1 MNRQKDTSS
10 LNIPSVVSDADAD
23 SGSYVKLNGATTYD
37 VDGGNF
43 SFSFWIKW
51 NPDGNA
57 QTIFGN
63 SGEAWY
69 KFLQLNSGGTALIL
83 EVDTNAHK
91 AQGSF
96 TALTQGNWYHFTLVT
111 VGDGSIII
119 YKDGDTTGV
128 TLAYVDFDNDV
139 TFDQIGIARNDIY
152 PCASQIDN
160 ILIYNKTLSAAEALR
175 NYNAGKGS
183 HRN

>member
-10 LNIPSVVSDADAD
+10 LNIPSVVSDSAAD
-23 SGSYVKLNGATTYD
+23 SGSYVKLNEATTYD

-51 NPDGNA
+51 NKDGNA
-57 QTIFGN
+57 QTILG
-63 SGEAWY
+63 SSDQAWY
-69 KFLQLNSGGTALIL
+69 KFLQINSDGTNLTL
-83 EVDTNAHK
+83 EADTNADF
-91 AQGSF
+91 ALGSF

-111 VGDGSIII
+111 VGDKSIII
-119 YKDGDTTGV
+119 YKDGDTSDV
-128 TLAYVDFDNDV
+128 TLSGDTLDDDV
-139 TFDQIGIARNDIY
+139 TFDQIGIARNDVY

-160 ILIYNKTLSAAEALR
+160 ILIYEKKLSATEALR